1 MRTTISV
8 AAAEAICAEIAAWGA
23 RDSETGGFLLAANDE
38 KTLATLAL
46 SGARGVR
53 RARDQFRVSP
63 TALGKLFNYAAG
75 NDLRVAAA
83 FHSHKRSA
91 FLSKTDLDYGLNVK
105 GLISVVI
112 PHFQRPSSAPSDWRW
127 WRFAEDWEEIESAT
141 VVPGAAR
148 ILRFDEEGVRE
159 S

>member
-1 MRTTISV
+1 VRTTIS
-8 AAAEAICAEIAAWGA
+8 ATTAEAICAEIAAWGA
-23 RDSETGGFLLAANDE
+23 RDSETGGFLLAAGD
-38 KTLATLAL
+38 KDTLATLAL

-53 RARDQFRVSP
+53 RAKDQFRVSP
-63 TALGKLFNYAAG
+63 TALGKLFNYAAD

-91 FLSKTDLDYGLNVK
+91 FLSKTDLEYGLNVK

-127 WRFAEDWEEIESAT
+127 WNFAKGWEEIEPAA

>member
-1 MRTTISV
+1 MRTTISTTT
-8 AAAEAICAEIAAWGA
+8 AEAICAEIAAWGA
-23 RDSETGGFLLAANDE
+23 RDSETGGFLLAASDE
-38 KTLATLAL
+38 EALATLAL
-46 SGARGVR
+46 SGAQGVR
-53 RARDQFRVSP
+53 RACDQFRVSP
-63 TALGKLFNYAAG
+63 TALGKLFNYAAR

-91 FLSKTDLDYGLNVK
+91 FLSKTDLEHGLNVK

-112 PHFQRPSSAPSDWRW
+112 PHFQHPSSAPADWRW
-127 WRFAEDWEEIESAT
+127 WRFAENWEEIESAA